1 MKCPGEERRIPN
13 RIVTICLLKPVSRPL
28 MPTLYIIA
36 TSSGVTGRGS
46 GPYIVDMTN
55 AYRMGW
61 FASLALVICFS
72 WTGAAQTQQSVTG
85 QWALRLGE
93 RTLFV
98 LSIQPGDGIAGS
110 YTGSLSRPTHLQT
123 ADAAS
128 FSHVE
133 GPTVVEPIVAS
144 AWKGDS
150 LSITVQNPKDSSDKT
165 VYLLHVKDETHADLQ
180 IVGAPFPP
188 LKLIRAT
195 EDASVSE
202 VWFSGQTYSPDDD
215 APSNLEMKRIFEE
228 DQRVRQSWPN
238 IDWSVVDKSDALRRV
253 AVMKLL
259 NAGALHSGEDFEWA
273 ANVFQHGSRPNDY
286 LLAHTLAIVAVR
298 KGYADA
304 TWIAAATLDRYLQ
317 SINQPQIYGTQFATP
332 PGVPATQEPYNRALI
347 PDALR
352 RQLSVPNL
360 AAQKVQ
366 QQQYDSKQHIDAHG
380 SKP

>member
-1 MKCPGEERRIPN
+1 MR
-13 RIVTICLLKPVSRPL
+13 
-28 MPTLYIIA
+28 
-36 TSSGVTGRGS
+36 
-46 GPYIVDMTN
+46 N

-61 FASLALVICFS
+61 LASFALVICFC
-72 WTGAAQTQQSVTG
+72 WTSAAQTQQSVAG
-85 QWALRLGE
+85 EWALPLGE

-98 LSIQPGDGIAGS
+98 LSVRPSDGKDGP
-110 YTGSLSRPTHLQT
+110 YPGSLSRPTHLQT
-123 ADAAS
+123 ADAVS

-133 GPTVVEPIVAS
+133 GPTVVEPLVAS
-144 AWKGDS
+144 GWKGDS

-195 EDASVSE
+195 EAASVSE
-202 VWFSGQTYSPDDD
+202 GWLSGQTYSPDDD
-215 APSNLEMKRIFEE
+215 APSNPEMKRIFEE

-238 IDWSVVDKSDALRRV
+238 IDWSVVEQSDALRRV

-259 NAGALHSGEDFEWA
+259 NAGVLHSGEDFEWA
-273 ANVFQHGSRPNDY
+273 ANVFQHGSSADDY
-286 LLAHTLAIVAVR
+286 LLAHTLAVIAIR
-298 KGYADA
+298 KGYSDA

-332 PGVPATQEPYNRALI
+332 SGVPATQKPYNRALI
-347 PDALR
+347 PDPLR
-352 RQLSVPNL
+352 RQLGVPTL

-366 QQQYDSKQHIDAHG
+366 QQQYDSKQHIDGHS